1 MQFFHRSIGAK
12 SDLWV
17 QWAIKTKV
25 RRVHL
30 TSSLV
35 VLNVRAWRSAL
46 LENFVMSLF
55 FKIFWRRRRMHKST
69 FERNI
74 IWCKQSMPQLTFKI
88 KIFKSKLRRS
98 TLSIVCIIGSHHLWR
113 SISNCIPLRIEEKFP
128 GPSFDLFQ
136 SKMYYKSSS

>member
-1 MQFFHRSIGAK
+1 MPTLVSKYVVQFFHRSIGAK

-88 KIFKSKLRRS
+88 KIFKSKL
-98 TLSIVCIIGSHHLWR
+98 TLYSMHNFFTSFVKEHFKLYTFTNWGE
-113 SISNCIPLRIEEKFP
+113 ISWT
-128 GPSFDLFQ
+128 
-136 SKMYYKSSS
+136 

>member
-88 KIFKSKLRRS
+88 KIFKSKLRGQVNTFYS
-98 TLSIVCIIGSHHLWR
+98 MHNWVTSFVKEHFKLYTFTNWGE
-113 SISNCIPLRIEEKFP
+113 ISWH

-136 SKMYYKSSS
+136 SKMY

>member
-1 MQFFHRSIGAK
+1 MQCFHRSIGVK
-12 SDLWV
+12 SDMWV

-55 FKIFWRRRRMHKST
+55 FKIFWRRRRIHKST

-74 IWCKQSMPQLTFKI
+74 IWCKLQTNLCLTFKI
-88 KIFKSKLRRS
+88 KTFHSMHNVVTSFVKQHFYLYTFTNCGEIFS
-98 TLSIVCIIGSHHLWR
+98 T
-113 SISNCIPLRIEEKFP
+113 
-128 GPSFDLFQ
+128 FDFFQ
-136 SKMYYKSSS
+136 SKMY